1 MYNMYFSLWG
11 VDLARKKFAYSR
23 IQGNIPTRVY
33 VPQKKIVVS
42 PVPRTDLLFEQKGF
56 YLLSHQKSYKF

>member
-11 VDLARKKFAYSR
+11 VDLARKNLLTR
-23 IQGNIPTRVY
+23 IRGNIPTRVY

-42 PVPRTDLLFEQKGF
+42 PVQRIDLIFKQKGL